1 MQAII
6 LAGGKGRRL
15 HPYTTV
21 LPKPMMPIG
30 DYPIIEVILRQLAHF
45 SFTEVIISTGY
56 LESIIRAYLQSC
68 EFESL
73 KITFSHETTPLST
86 MGPLHLIDNLQD
98 TFLVINGDILT
109 DLNFSYLLQ
118 EHLDKKVIATV
129 ATYQRDSYIDFGVLY
144 TNKNGFINKFQEKP
158 VYHFDV
164 SMGIYVFQK
173 EILNEIPKG
182 EPYGFDQLMLSL
194 IEKKQPIYS
203 YPHDGFWLDI
213 GRPDDYERAISDF
226 EEKREI
232 FNI

>member
-30 DYPIIEVILRQLAHF
+30 DYPIIEVILRQLVHF
-45 SFTEVIISTGY
+45 SFTDVIISTGY
-56 LESIIRAYLQSC
+56 LDSIIRAYLQSC
-68 EFESL
+68 EFPTLS
-73 KITFSHETTPLST
+73 ISFSHETTPLST

-98 TFLVINGDILT
+98 TFLMINGDILT
-109 DLNFSYLLQ
+109 DLDFSSLLRAHQ
-118 EHLDKKVIATV
+118 EKGVIASV

-144 TNKNGFINKFQEKP
+144 TDDNGFINRFQEKP
-158 VYHFDV
+158 VYHFNV

-173 EILNEIPKG
+173 EILKFIPKG
-182 EPYGFDQLMLSL
+182 VPFGFDQLMLSL
-194 IEKKQPIYS
+194 IDQKMQIYS
-203 YPHDGFWLDI
+203 FPHSGFWLDI
-213 GRPDDYERAISDF
+213 GRPDDYEKAISDF
-226 EEKREI
+226 EEKRDI